1 MGPRLFLSKIKG
13 VMTLNI
19 NTIKYPKNPTSPII
33 TSTAISE
40 KYSQVIQPLE
50 F

>member
-1 MGPRLFLSKIKG
+1 MKG
-13 VMTLNI
+13 VIILNM
-19 NTIKYPKNPTSPII
+19 NTIEYPKNPTRPIM

-40 KYSQVIQPLE
+40 KYSQVMHPLE